1 MTLEAENVALRVAS
15 DAQIVQIA
23 ARVCKAILFFLEQ
36 DHATQYRPDPRFLSA
51 ASILRSASN
60 PHTTDHNNNPHTTD
74 PNSNPHTTDPN
85 SSDTNTELAP
95 IRRKAQL
102 LLWTHRLLRA
112 LQQRTWGEGA
122 RVLLQLVGGER
133 SAEQ

>member
-1 MTLEAENVALRVAS
+1 M
-15 DAQIVQIA
+15 QIA

-36 DHATQYRPDPRFLSA
+36 DQATQYRPDPRFLSA

-60 PHTTDHNNNPHTTD
+60 PNTTD
-74 PNSNPHTTDPN
+74 PTNH
-85 SSDTNTELAP
+85 DTNTELAP

-133 SAEQ
+133 GAEQ

>member
-1 MTLEAENVALRVAS
+1 M
-15 DAQIVQIA
+15 QIA

-36 DHATQYRPDPRFLSA
+36 DQATQYRPDPRFLSA

-60 PHTTDHNNNPHTTD
+60 PNTTD
-74 PNSNPHTTDPN
+74 PNSNTTDHN
-85 SSDTNTELAP
+85 SSDINTELAP

-133 SAEQ
+133 GAEQ

>member
-1 MTLEAENVALRVAS
+1 M
-15 DAQIVQIA
+15 QIV

-36 DHATQYRPDPRFLSA
+36 DQATQYRPDPRFLSA

-60 PHTTDHNNNPHTTD
+60 PNTTDHNSNTTD
-74 PNSNPHTTDPN
+74 HNSNH
-85 SSDTNTELAP
+85 DTNTELAP

-133 SAEQ
+133 GAEQ

>member
-1 MTLEAENVALRVAS
+1 M
-15 DAQIVQIA
+15 QIA

-36 DHATQYRPDPRFLSA
+36 DQATQYRPDPRFLSA

-60 PHTTDHNNNPHTTD
+60 PNTTDHNSNTTD
-74 PNSNPHTTDPN
+74 PNSNTTSN
-85 SSDTNTELAP
+85 SNHDTNTELAP

-133 SAEQ
+133 GAEQ

>member
-1 MTLEAENVALRVAS
+1 M
-15 DAQIVQIA
+15 QIA

-36 DHATQYRPDPRFLSA
+36 DQATQYRPDPRFLST

-60 PHTTDHNNNPHTTD
+60 PNTDHNSNTID
-74 PNSNPHTTDPN
+74 PNSNTTSN
-85 SSDTNTELAP
+85 SNHDTNTELAP

-133 SAEQ
+133 GAEQ

>member
-1 MTLEAENVALRVAS
+1 M
-15 DAQIVQIA
+15 QIA

-36 DHATQYRPDPRFLSA
+36 DQATQYRPDPRFLSA

-60 PHTTDHNNNPHTTD
+60 PNTDHNSNTTDHTNH
-74 PNSNPHTTDPN
+74 
-85 SSDTNTELAP
+85 DTNTELAP

-133 SAEQ
+133 GAEQ

>member
-1 MTLEAENVALRVAS
+1 M
-15 DAQIVQIA
+15 QIA

-36 DHATQYRPDPRFLSA
+36 DQATQYRPDPRFLSA

-60 PHTTDHNNNPHTTD
+60 PNTTD
-74 PNSNPHTTDPN
+74 PNSNTTDHN
-85 SSDTNTELAP
+85 SNHDTNTELAP

-133 SAEQ
+133 GAEQ

>member
-1 MTLEAENVALRVAS
+1 M
-15 DAQIVQIA
+15 QIA

-36 DHATQYRPDPRFLSA
+36 DQATQYRPDPRFLSA

-60 PHTTDHNNNPHTTD
+60 PNTTDHN
-74 PNSNPHTTDPN
+74 SNTTDPN

-133 SAEQ
+133 GAER

>member
-1 MTLEAENVALRVAS
+1 M
-15 DAQIVQIA
+15 QIA

-36 DHATQYRPDPRFLSA
+36 DQATQYRPDPRFLSA

-60 PHTTDHNNNPHTTD
+60 PNTTDHN
-74 PNSNPHTTDPN
+74 SNTTDPN
-85 SSDTNTELAP
+85 SSDTNKELAP

-133 SAEQ
+133 GAEQ

>member
-1 MTLEAENVALRVAS
+1 M
-15 DAQIVQIA
+15 QIA

-36 DHATQYRPDPRFLSA
+36 DQATQYRPDPRFLSA

-60 PHTTDHNNNPHTTD
+60 PNTTDHN
-74 PNSNPHTTDPN
+74 SNTIDHN

-102 LLWTHRLLRA
+102 LLWTHRRLRA
-112 LQQRTWGEGA
+112 LQKRTWGEGA

-133 SAEQ
+133 GAEQ

>member
-1 MTLEAENVALRVAS
+1 M
-15 DAQIVQIA
+15 QIA

-36 DHATQYRPDPRFLSA
+36 DQATQYRPDPRFLSA

-60 PHTTDHNNNPHTTD
+60 PNTTD
-74 PNSNPHTTDPN
+74 PNSNTTDHTN
-85 SSDTNTELAP
+85 HDTNTELAP
-95 IRRKAQL
+95 SRRKAQL

-133 SAEQ
+133 GAEQ

>member
-36 DHATQYRPDPRFLSA
+36 DQATQYRPDPRFLSA
-51 ASILRSASN
+51 ASILRSAS
-60 PHTTDHNNNPHTTD
+60 NPHTTD

>member
-1 MTLEAENVALRVAS
+1 M
-15 DAQIVQIA
+15 QIA

-36 DHATQYRPDPRFLSA
+36 DQATQYRPDPRFLSA

-60 PHTTDHNNNPHTTD
+60 PNTTDHNSNTTD
-74 PNSNPHTTDPN
+74 HNSNTTDPN

-133 SAEQ
+133 GAEQ

>member
-1 MTLEAENVALRVAS
+1 M
-15 DAQIVQIA
+15 QIA

-36 DHATQYRPDPRFLSA
+36 DQATQYRPDPRFLSA

-60 PHTTDHNNNPHTTD
+60 PNTTDHNSNTTD
-74 PNSNPHTTDPN
+74 HN

-133 SAEQ
+133 GAEQ

>member
-1 MTLEAENVALRVAS
+1 M
-15 DAQIVQIA
+15 QIA
-23 ARVCKAILFFLEQ
+23 AHVCKAILFFLEQ
-36 DHATQYRPDPRFLSA
+36 DQATQYRPDPRFLSA

-60 PHTTDHNNNPHTTD
+60 PNTTD
-74 PNSNPHTTDPN
+74 PNSNTTDHTN
-85 SSDTNTELAP
+85 HDTNTELAP

-133 SAEQ
+133 GAEQ

>member
-1 MTLEAENVALRVAS
+1 M
-15 DAQIVQIA
+15 QIA

-36 DHATQYRPDPRFLSA
+36 DQATQYRPDPRFLSA
-51 ASILRSASN
+51 ASILRAASN
-60 PHTTDHNNNPHTTD
+60 PNTID
-74 PNSNPHTTDPN
+74 PNSNTTDHTN
-85 SSDTNTELAP
+85 HDTNTELAP

-133 SAEQ
+133 GAEQ

>member
-1 MTLEAENVALRVAS
+1 M
-15 DAQIVQIA
+15 QIA

-36 DHATQYRPDPRFLSA
+36 DQATQYRPDPRFLSA

-60 PHTTDHNNNPHTTD
+60 PNTTD
-74 PNSNPHTTDPN
+74 PNSNTTDPN

-133 SAEQ
+133 GAEQ

>member
-1 MTLEAENVALRVAS
+1 M
-15 DAQIVQIA
+15 
-23 ARVCKAILFFLEQ
+23 CKAILFFLEQ
-36 DHATQYRPDPRFLSA
+36 DQATQYRPDPRFLSA

-60 PHTTDHNNNPHTTD
+60 PNTTD
-74 PNSNPHTTDPN
+74 PNSNTTDHTN
-85 SSDTNTELAP
+85 HDTNTELAP

-133 SAEQ
+133 GAEQ

>member
-1 MTLEAENVALRVAS
+1 M
-15 DAQIVQIA
+15 QIA

-36 DHATQYRPDPRFLSA
+36 DQATQYRPDPRFLSA

-60 PHTTDHNNNPHTTD
+60 PNTTDHN
-74 PNSNPHTTDPN
+74 SNTTDPN

-133 SAEQ
+133 GAEQ

>member
-1 MTLEAENVALRVAS
+1 M
-15 DAQIVQIA
+15 QIA

-36 DHATQYRPDPRFLSA
+36 DQATQYRPDPRFLSA

-60 PHTTDHNNNPHTTD
+60 PNTTDHNSNTTD
-74 PNSNPHTTDPN
+74 HNRNH
-85 SSDTNTELAP
+85 DTNTELAP

-133 SAEQ
+133 GAEQ

>member
-1 MTLEAENVALRVAS
+1 M
-15 DAQIVQIA
+15 QIA

-36 DHATQYRPDPRFLSA
+36 DQATQYRPDPRFLSA
-51 ASILRSASN
+51 ASILRSASTPN
-60 PHTTDHNNNPHTTD
+60 TTDHN
-74 PNSNPHTTDPN
+74 SNTTDPN

-133 SAEQ
+133 GAEQ

>member
-1 MTLEAENVALRVAS
+1 M
-15 DAQIVQIA
+15 QIA

-36 DHATQYRPDPRFLSA
+36 DQATQYRPDPRFLSA

-60 PHTTDHNNNPHTTD
+60 PY
-74 PNSNPHTTDPN
+74 
-85 SSDTNTELAP
+85 SSDTNTEMAP
-95 IRRKAQL
+95 IRGKAQL

-122 RVLLQLVGGER
+122 RVLLQLVSGER

>member
-1 MTLEAENVALRVAS
+1 M
-15 DAQIVQIA
+15 QIA

-36 DHATQYRPDPRFLSA
+36 DQATQYRPDPRFLSA

-60 PHTTDHNNNPHTTD
+60 PNTTD
-74 PNSNPHTTDPN
+74 PNSYTTDHTN
-85 SSDTNTELAP
+85 HDTNTELAP

-133 SAEQ
+133 GAEQ

>member
-1 MTLEAENVALRVAS
+1 M
-15 DAQIVQIA
+15 QIA

-36 DHATQYRPDPRFLSA
+36 DQATQYRPDPRFLSA

-60 PHTTDHNNNPHTTD
+60 PNTTDHNSNTTD
-74 PNSNPHTTDPN
+74 HNSNH
-85 SSDTNTELAP
+85 DTNTELAP

-133 SAEQ
+133 GAEQ

>member
-1 MTLEAENVALRVAS
+1 M
-15 DAQIVQIA
+15 QIA

-36 DHATQYRPDPRFLSA
+36 DQATQYRPYPRFLSA

-60 PHTTDHNNNPHTTD
+60 PNTTDHN
-74 PNSNPHTTDPN
+74 SNTTDPN

-133 SAEQ
+133 GAEQ

>member
-1 MTLEAENVALRVAS
+1 M
-15 DAQIVQIA
+15 QIA

-36 DHATQYRPDPRFLSA
+36 DPATQYRPDPRFLSA

-60 PHTTDHNNNPHTTD
+60 PNSTDHNSNSTD
-74 PNSNPHTTDPN
+74 HN
-85 SSDTNTELAP
+85 DTNTELAP

-112 LQQRTWGEGA
+112 LQQCTWGEGE

-133 SAEQ
+133 GAEQ

>member
-1 MTLEAENVALRVAS
+1 M
-15 DAQIVQIA
+15 QIA

-36 DHATQYRPDPRFLSA
+36 DQATQYRPDPRFLSA

-60 PHTTDHNNNPHTTD
+60 PNTTDHN
-74 PNSNPHTTDPN
+74 SNTIDHN

-133 SAEQ
+133 GAEQ

>member
-1 MTLEAENVALRVAS
+1 M
-15 DAQIVQIA
+15 QIA

-36 DHATQYRPDPRFLSA
+36 DQATQYRPDPRFLSA

-60 PHTTDHNNNPHTTD
+60 PNTTD
-74 PNSNPHTTDPN
+74 PNSNTTDHTN
-85 SSDTNTELAP
+85 HDTNTELAP

-133 SAEQ
+133 GAEQ

>member
-1 MTLEAENVALRVAS
+1 M
-15 DAQIVQIA
+15 QIA

-36 DHATQYRPDPRFLSA
+36 DQATQYRPDPRFLSA

-60 PHTTDHNNNPHTTD
+60 PNTTD
-74 PNSNPHTTDPN
+74 PNSNTTDHTN
-85 SSDTNTELAP
+85 HDTNPELAP

-133 SAEQ
+133 GAEQ

>member
-1 MTLEAENVALRVAS
+1 M
-15 DAQIVQIA
+15 QIA

-36 DHATQYRPDPRFLSA
+36 DQATQYRPDPRFLSA

-60 PHTTDHNNNPHTTD
+60 PNTTD
-74 PNSNPHTTDPN
+74 PNTNTTDPN

-133 SAEQ
+133 GAEQ

>member
-1 MTLEAENVALRVAS
+1 M
-15 DAQIVQIA
+15 QIA

-36 DHATQYRPDPRFLSA
+36 DQATQYRPDPRFLSA

-60 PHTTDHNNNPHTTD
+60 PNTTD
-74 PNSNPHTTDPN
+74 PNSNTTDHTN
-85 SSDTNTELAP
+85 HDTNTELAP

-133 SAEQ
+133 GAVQ

>member
-1 MTLEAENVALRVAS
+1 M
-15 DAQIVQIA
+15 QIA

-36 DHATQYRPDPRFLSA
+36 DQATQYRPDPRFLSA

-60 PHTTDHNNNPHTTD
+60 PNTTDHTSNATD
-74 PNSNPHTTDPN
+74 HN

-133 SAEQ
+133 GAEQ

>member
-1 MTLEAENVALRVAS
+1 M
-15 DAQIVQIA
+15 QIA

-36 DHATQYRPDPRFLSA
+36 DQATQYRPDPRFLSA

-60 PHTTDHNNNPHTTD
+60 PNTTD
-74 PNSNPHTTDPN
+74 PNSNTTDHN

-102 LLWTHRLLRA
+102 LLWTHSLLRA

-133 SAEQ
+133 GAEQ